1 MKYHKVVHHFWSAPL
16 FPRKSMSDLPGLS
29 SFLQN
34 TSNFLNEYLC
44 RWILS
49 VDLVICLSDLSGFS
63 NEDTEIWAH
72 SRVDETDVWADRG
85 DFLKDGGVE

>member
-1 MKYHKVVHHFWSAPL
+1 MRQGRDV
-16 FPRKSMSDLPGLS
+16 PRLS

-34 TSNFLNEYLC
+34 TSNLLNEYFC

-72 SRVDETDVWADRG
+72 SRVDESDVWADGG
-85 DFLKDGGVE
+85 DFLEDGCIE